1 MDKHISFEN
10 ILKEYENKSEER
22 KEKQRMKKLANIE
35 EGKISSLVIDGVT
48 EFKKLINQIKDEVKR
63 NIFPNI

>member
-10 ILKEYENKSEER
+10 ILKEYESKFEER

-35 EGKISSLVIDGVT
+35 KGKISSLVIDGVT

-63 NIFPNI
+63 RGNK

>member
-10 ILKEYENKSEER
+10 ILKEYENKSKER
-22 KEKQRMKKLANIE
+22 KEKKRIKKLANIKE
-35 EGKISSLVIDGVT
+35 NKISPLVINGVI

-63 NIFPNI
+63 R